1 MFDPRIRRFAP
12 TPLQP
17 IAALGTGVHIY
28 EKLYLVPPDR
38 RNSMSLTATFEPAPA
53 LRLVAWSGTFRVSR
67 WLSTMDAMTLDR
79 WVPFRNE
86 RAAIRC
92 RLFAFPHAGGNAA
105 FYRPL
110 RRFMPPEVDLCPV
123 ELPGRAARLDEPPF
137 VSMSALME
145 ELRHALQPLMAVPFG
160 FFGHSVGSWMAYE
173 AARQLRS
180 LDGRTAIHLFVSGRR
195 SPDLAPAP
203 SLPPRPRSDHE
214 LLAILDRFGGTPAA
228 IMEHPE
234 LLAALLPA
242 LRADLALAD
251 GYSVDPEYH
260 IDCPI
265 TALGGADDPSESG
278 GIQSWKEF
286 TRGKFRTRLFPGG
299 HFYISTAAEALTGE
313 FVQDLHATLGMSTPG
328 ARPQL

>member
-1 MFDPRIRRFAP
+1 MSYIDAFEAAP
-12 TPLQP
+12 VLHP
-17 IAALGTGVHIY
+17 I
-28 EKLYLVPPDR
+28 
-38 RNSMSLTATFEPAPA
+38 S
-53 LRLVAWSGTFRVSR
+53 WSGTVRGQR
-67 WLSTMDAMTLDR
+67 RLSTMDAMTLDR

-86 RAAIRC
+86 GAAIRC

-110 RRFMPPEVDLCPV
+110 RRFMPPEIDLCPV

-137 VSMSALME
+137 MSMSALME
-145 ELRHALQPLMAVPFG
+145 ELRHAFQPLMAVPFG

-180 LDGRTAIHLFVSGRR
+180 LDNRTAMHLFVSGRR
-195 SPDLAPAP
+195 SPNLVSAAP
-203 SLPPRPRSDHE
+203 LPPRPRSDHE

-251 GYSVDPEYH
+251 GYAVDPGHH

-265 TALGGADDPSESG
+265 TALGGADDPSHSG

-286 TRGKFRTRLFPGG
+286 ARGKFRTRIFPGG
-299 HFYISTAAEALTGE
+299 HFYISTATEALARE
-313 FVQDLHATLGMSTPG
+313 FVQDLHASLGMSAPG
-328 ARPQL
+328 ARSRL